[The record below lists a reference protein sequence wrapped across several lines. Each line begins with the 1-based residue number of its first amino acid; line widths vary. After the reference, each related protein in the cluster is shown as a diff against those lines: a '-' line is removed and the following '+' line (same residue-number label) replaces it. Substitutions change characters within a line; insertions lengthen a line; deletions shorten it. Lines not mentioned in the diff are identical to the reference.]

1 MKHLVTGIL
10 LLVGVG
16 LYGQTQPNNFTE
28 ITNVNNSNFEVYSQ
42 KGGLPRR
49 ASLNTLKR
57 FFDQAISLSGD
68 TLYLSA
74 VDSNY
79 VISLDAYRRLSSNID
94 VNASGVGDNF
104 MLKYNSSLNKWQVY
118 LHNIDN
124 LTDAFAS
131 TTEQTV
137 SFISNL
143 YQPYGSLVWGYDN
156 LSNRSPYN
164 TVSIG
169 NNIGFGDAS
178 NLPGS
183 FNVFI
188 GNNTADSLVASNY
201 NVHVGHLAGKE
212 TTTSAFNTF
221 VGYLSGQF
229 NVRSEDNT
237 YLGSWSGRSAEA
249 GTRSTFIGRS
259 AGSSIDTSTNSIVI
273 GAYANTKARNTTNEI
288 VIGTYG
294 VGQGNNS
301 TVLGTA
307 NTDSTFIYGTLNFK
321 DYGAGNKEDSDIG
334 KTESNYAAVFAT
346 DGSIIEK
353 PISELG
359 GGGSETLA
367 GLNDVD
373 TSGIANNYTMLY
385 NAGTF
390 EFSPNSINS
399 LTDGYTDN
407 TGGLV
412 LVSTPA
418 SVNNSILLGK
428 NNFTGEALSS
438 TISIG
443 NNIGIGSN
451 GASNSIFLGHATASL
466 LNENGSPAG
475 LVHIGN
481 EAGYGTTSGY
491 LNVMIGLSTGRGNTT
506 GGENA
511 YIGSYAGYFLNG
523 SGNVLAGADAGFNA
537 RTLENS
543 VLLGKN
549 ANAKNING
557 DTNEIVIGANALG
570 EGSNT
575 VTLGNNDIAGTY
587 LKGTINLRGYGA
599 GNKEDTDLSKTE
611 SGYIAAIATDGTV
624 LEKPVSELLGS
635 ATLASLDD
643 VDTSGIGNNYTML
656 YNAGTF
662 EFAPNSIDNLTDGYT
677 QGTHNLILGREP
689 AAGYNGV
696 RSTIITRNGFSNVV
710 NVDDYSAGMIVIG
723 DNAYNTATKASAGV
737 VAIGNNAMRLSNG
750 AESTT
755 AIGAEAGERAN
766 SSSSVFLG
774 TGAGKNLSAT
784 PTLANTFLGANTA
797 NNMTSGS
804 RNTIIGAFAEG
815 VNGDNQIVIGS
826 GTSSSFPY
834 YNYSKGPNSA
844 KIGNTQTDSTFL
856 HGNLNLEGYGAGN
869 KEASDLSKT
878 ESGYLAAIATDG
890 TIVETDSW
898 RPVFQK
904 IVSSNSA
911 DTITVLAKSGAASLA
926 TSNSRAQYDVTVSKL
941 AEVQTL
947 SFVMDLTVGNRR
959 TETIIKI
966 DDASNTSN
974 MDMSTLMFPIVSVY
988 DAAPT
993 LLDVK
998 QAYNVTETLTNGDLP
1013 YDITWNNDGTY
1024 NIVFGKGDWGSKTKV
1039 VVTVKF

>member
-28 ITNVNNSNFEVYSQ
+28 LTNVNNTNFEVYSQ

-49 ASLNTLKR
+49 ASLNNLKR

-79 VISLDAYRRLSSNID
+79 VISLDAYRRLANNID
-94 VNASGVGDNF
+94 VDASGVGNNF

-124 LTDAFAS
+124 LTDAFTS

-143 YQPYGSLVWGYDN
+143 YQPYGSLVWGYNN

-183 FNVFI
+183 FNVFV

-201 NVHVGHLAGKE
+201 NVHVGHLAGQE

-273 GAYANTKARNTTNEI
+273 GAYANTKARSTTNEI

-359 GGGSETLA
+359 GGGSATLA
-367 GLNDVD
+367 GLSDVD

-390 EFSPNSINS
+390 EFAPNSINS

-407 TGGLV
+407 FGGLV

-451 GASNSIFLGHATASL
+451 GATNSIFLGHATASL
-466 LNENGSPAG
+466 LDENGSPAG

-511 YIGSYAGYFLNG
+511 YLGSYAGYFLNG

-557 DTNEIVIGANALG
+557 DTNEIVIGANATG

-587 LKGTINLRGYGA
+587 LKGSINLRGYGA

-611 SGYIAAIATDGTV
+611 SGYIAALATDGTV

-635 ATLASLDD
+635 AALASLDD
-643 VDTSGIGNNYTML
+643 VDTSGIGDNYTML

-662 EFAPNSIDNLTDGYT
+662 EFSPNSIDNLTDGYKF
-677 QGTHNLILGREP
+677 NANIVLGRDFVRKP
-689 AAGYNGV
+689 TAVDYGTIYIGQSAGPDSLLGYANTVIGTNSFRRFRADPNTEGNGNTV
-696 RSTIITRNGFSNVV
+696 IGEKAMTFTEIGFSNVAIGREALYKNITGDN
-710 NVDDYSAGMIVIG
+710 NVAIGRSAGFYTGGTDTQNTTDFTEGVFLGAAAYAKDSTSTNEIVIG
-723 DNAYNTATKASAGV
+723 AFTTGNGSNTATF
-737 VAIGNNAMRLSNG
+737 GNNSITATYLS
-750 AESTT
+750 
-755 AIGAEAGERAN
+755 
-766 SSSSVFLG
+766 
-774 TGAGKNLSAT
+774 
-784 PTLANTFLGANTA
+784 
-797 NNMTSGS
+797 
-804 RNTIIGAFAEG
+804 
-815 VNGDNQIVIGS
+815 
-826 GTSSSFPY
+826 
-834 YNYSKGPNSA
+834 
-844 KIGNTQTDSTFL
+844 
-856 HGNLNLEGYGAGN
+856 GN
-869 KEASDLSKT
+869 K
-878 ESGYLAAIATDG
+878 
-890 TIVETDSW
+890 SW
-898 RPVFQK
+898 
-904 IVSSNSA
+904 N
-911 DTITVLAKSGAASLA
+911 GH
-926 TSNSRAQYDVTVSKL
+926 
-941 AEVQTL
+941 
-947 SFVMDLTVGNRR
+947 
-959 TETIIKI
+959 
-966 DDASNTSN
+966 
-974 MDMSTLMFPIVSVY
+974 
-988 DAAPT
+988 
-993 LLDVK
+993 
-998 QAYNVTETLTNGDLP
+998 AYTN
-1013 YDITWNNDGTY
+1013 
-1024 NIVFGKGDWGSKTKV
+1024 
-1039 VVTVKF
+1039 